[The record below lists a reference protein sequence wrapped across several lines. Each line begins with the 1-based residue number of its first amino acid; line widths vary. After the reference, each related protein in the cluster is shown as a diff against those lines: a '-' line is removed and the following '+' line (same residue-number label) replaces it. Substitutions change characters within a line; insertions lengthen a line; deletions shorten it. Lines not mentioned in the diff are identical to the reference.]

1 MQISAISQPAVTA
14 APAAR
19 TRPAAAAP
27 DTAEARRPG
36 RAHIQ
41 RDLKH
46 LVRDIRHQVRDE
58 LQDLRA
64 QGEDDGG
71 KSEAVRSAFHDF
83 RDQVQAVFHD
93 AGRGGAFDAAAVPDG
108 LAAAMA
114 AFTAALRELNGTPA
128 EEAVAPVEDPAED
141 PAVAAPTPDKLPEAA
156 LDLPSG
162 SLLDV
167 TA

>member
-27 DTAEARRPG
+27 DAGEVRRPG
-36 RAHIQ
+36 RSHLQ

-46 LVRDIRHQVRDE
+46 LVRDVRHQVKAE
-58 LQDLRA
+58 LQELRA
-64 QGEDDGG
+64 SGEDDG
-71 KSEAVRSAFHDF
+71 KSTAVRAAFHEF
-83 RDQVQAVFHD
+83 RDQVQAVFHT
-93 AGRGGAFDAAAVPDG
+93 AGKGGDFDAATVPAG
-108 LAAAMA
+108 LGEAMA

-128 EEAVAPVEDPAED
+128 ED
-141 PAVAAPTPDKLPEAA
+141 PAVAAPTPEQAPGKLPDAM

-167 TA
+167 VA

>member
-1 MQISAISQPAVTA
+1 MQISAINRPDVTA

-19 TRPAAAAP
+19 THPAAVAP
-27 DTAEARRPG
+27 DAGETRRPG
-36 RAHIQ
+36 RAHVQ

-71 KSEAVRSAFHDF
+71 KGEAVRSAFHEF
-83 RDQVQAVFHD
+83 RDQVQSVFHD
-93 AGRGGAFDAAAVPDG
+93 AGKGGGFDASAVPDG

-128 EEAVAPVEDPAED
+128 EDPAGAD
-141 PAVAAPTPDKLPEAA
+141 PVTLPDGKLPDPA
-156 LDLPSG
+156 LDLPAG
-162 SLLDV
+162 ALLDV